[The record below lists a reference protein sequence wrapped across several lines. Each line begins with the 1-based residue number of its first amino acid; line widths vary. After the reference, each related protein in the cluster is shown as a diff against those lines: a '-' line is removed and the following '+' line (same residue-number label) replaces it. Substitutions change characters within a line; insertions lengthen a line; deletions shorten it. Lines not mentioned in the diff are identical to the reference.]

1 MERINFDEL
10 LLLIEQKRF
19 RELKAILEELNE
31 ADVAEF
37 IQELPRNDAIIVFR
51 LLKKEIAADVFAF
64 LDIDI
69 QQWIVDA
76 VTENELQGIIDE
88 LFVDDAVDIIE
99 ELPANVVKRILKGL
113 DPQKRSLIN
122 QFLKYHENSAGGIMT
137 AEFVHLKKNMNV
149 AQAIDYI
156 RKNSTDK
163 ESIYTCYVTD
173 NSRILE
179 GVVTVKTLLLSS
191 DDALVGDIMDM
202 DIISAYTSDD
212 EEEVAALIG
221 KYDLLSVPVVDHENR
236 LVGIVTVDDAVDVIT
251 TEATEDFEK
260 MGALIPSEK
269 PYLRTNIMTLAKNR
283 LPWLLVLMV
292 SAMFTGAILGRFEA
306 AMAAVPLLITF
317 IPMLTDTGGNSG
329 SQTSSIIIR
338 GMAINEIKPDDFL
351 TVILKEF
358 GVSILVGAV
367 LGLINMLRIFLFY
380 PDSFKIGIVV
390 SISIFVTV
398 VTAKLIGAILPM
410 VAKRLKLDPALM
422 ASPLLTTIVDAIS
435 LIMYFLIA
443 QLILGL

>member
-1 MERINFDEL
+1 
-10 LLLIEQKRF
+10 
-19 RELKAILEELNE
+19 
-31 ADVAEF
+31 
-37 IQELPRNDAIIVFR
+37 
-51 LLKKEIAADVFAF
+51 LKKEIAADVFAF

-191 DDALVGDIMDM
+191 YDALVGDIMDM

>member
-69 QQWIVDA
+69 QQWIVHA

-329 SQTSSIIIR
+329 SQTSTIIIR

>member
-1 MERINFDEL
+1 M
-10 LLLIEQKRF
+10 
-19 RELKAILEELNE
+19 
-31 ADVAEF
+31 
-37 IQELPRNDAIIVFR
+37 
-51 LLKKEIAADVFAF
+51 KKEIAADVFAF

-69 QQWIVDA
+69 QQWIVHA

-179 GVVTVKTLLLSS
+179 GGVTVKTLLLSC

-221 KYDLLSVPVVDHENR
+221 KYDLLSVPV
-236 LVGIVTVDDAVDVIT
+236 LTMKTGWSA
-251 TEATEDFEK
+251 
-260 MGALIPSEK
+260 S
-269 PYLRTNIMTLAKNR
+269 
-283 LPWLLVLMV
+283 LP
-292 SAMFTGAILGRFEA
+292 
-306 AMAAVPLLITF
+306 
-317 IPMLTDTGGNSG
+317 
-329 SQTSSIIIR
+329 
-338 GMAINEIKPDDFL
+338 
-351 TVILKEF
+351 
-358 GVSILVGAV
+358 
-367 LGLINMLRIFLFY
+367 
-380 PDSFKIGIVV
+380 
-390 SISIFVTV
+390 
-398 VTAKLIGAILPM
+398 
-410 VAKRLKLDPALM
+410 
-422 ASPLLTTIVDAIS
+422 
-435 LIMYFLIA
+435 
-443 QLILGL
+443 

>member
-19 RELKAILEELNE
+19 RDLKAILEGLNE

-69 QQWIVDA
+69 QQWIVHA
-76 VTENELQGIIDE
+76 VTDNELQGIIDE

-99 ELPANVVKRILKGL
+99 ELPANVVKRILKGI
-113 DPQKRSLIN
+113 DPHKRTTIN

-137 AEFVHLKKNMNV
+137 AEFVHLKKDMNV
-149 AQAIDYI
+149 AQALEYI
-156 RKNSTDK
+156 RKNGIDK
-163 ESIYTCYVTD
+163 ETIYTCYVTD
-173 NSRILE
+173 SRRILD
-179 GVVTVKTLLLSS
+179 GVVTVKTLLLSR
-191 DDALVGDIMDM
+191 DDELVGDIMDV

-212 EEEVAALIG
+212 EEDVAALIG
-221 KYDLLSVPVVDHENR
+221 KYNLLSVPVVDNENR

-269 PYLRTNIMTLAKNR
+269 PYLRTNIITLAKNR
-283 LPWLLVLMV
+283 LPWLLVLMI
-292 SAMFTGAILGRFEA
+292 SGMFTGAILGRFEA
-306 AMAAVPLLITF
+306 SMAAVPLLVTF

-329 SQTSSIIIR
+329 SQTSTIIIR
-338 GMAINEIKPDDFL
+338 GMAINEIKSDDFL
-351 TVILKEF
+351 TVLLKEF
-358 GVSILVGAV
+358 GISILVGFV
-367 LGLINMLRIFLFY
+367 LGLINLLRVMLFY
-380 PDSFKIGIVV
+380 PGSVKIGIVV
-390 SISIFVTV
+390 SISIFLTV
-398 VTAKLIGAILPM
+398 VSAKLVGAVLPM
-410 VAKRLKLDPALM
+410 LAKKLKLDPALM
-422 ASPLLTTIVDAIS
+422 ASPLLTTIVDAMS

-443 QLILGL
+443 QAVLGL